1 MFFLPFTNLIT
12 YCKACCCFHTISHSL
27 ILFDSSA
34 NWEKKNKKQRKS
46 ANSDNS
52 KSIKCSY
59 FFELTTVVSYISVAQ
74 PIVAALVTNNYRV
87 INHWLFLLFLFMSL
101 SPSTLQ
107 NKISPPHNTTKSP
120 SRGWL
125 GTTWCNLVQ
134 GRATEMFCNPWQQIF
149 FFF

>member
-34 NWEKKNKKQRKS
+34 NWEKKTKNKENQQILTTQNQS
-46 ANSDNS
+46 NAH
-52 KSIKCSY
+52 I

-87 INHWLFLLFLFMSL
+87 INH
-101 SPSTLQ
+101 
-107 NKISPPHNTTKSP
+107 
-120 SRGWL
+120 
-125 GTTWCNLVQ
+125 
-134 GRATEMFCNPWQQIF
+134 
-149 FFF
+149 